1 MARDVK
7 FNIKLNID
15 GRERVVQ
22 ASTDIRALSDNIAE
36 TRRRVRQSADS
47 FEVWTHA
54 SLAARNFS
62 DNVSGVIGAL
72 SGLTSAWNVQVEA
85 ERKLETV
92 MTQRMGATSADIQ
105 GIKDLASA
113 QQELGIIGDEVQLA
127 GAQQLATFLNEK
139 SSIEALLPAM
149 NNLLAQQK
157 GLNATGGDAVNIG
170 NLLGKAMQGQTG
182 ALSRCGITFSEAQ
195 KEVLKFGTEQER
207 AAALAQVVTD
217 NVGEMNARLAA
228 TDGGRMQQ
236 LSNTFGDW
244 REQMGSVLSSF
255 QPFLLGLSSV
265 VTTVNG
271 AGQAVSSFG
280 AMVRSFPPILAAV
293 ASAAAGGC
301 HRAIVGLGAVVTACG
316 QAMRGAAVGAT
327 TLKVAIRG
335 LMVATGVGIA
345 IAAVTMAVGHFMNAA
360 DDAAGS
366 VKELSAAEQS
376 SKSGQEA
383 FVQAASAARAEISQ
397 ETAKLQELIKSHGD
411 AEGAVDGL
419 NRKYGEAFGCHKTA
433 KEWYD
438 TLISRSKTYCLQL
451 GYEAQAKS
459 LASRIAE
466 LDVRLELNRDKR
478 RDLKKSGKDKE
489 TVTTRTPVIDV
500 QTDQVSYITTASKRK
515 TAAMVSAESE
525 QRSAMTERNQLWREL
540 SVVQGNMAASSGKGA
555 GLAAYAA
562 DTGAVAGGGTW
573 TGGARTGG
581 AAEEARTLIEDAH
594 TYEELES
601 NVRYYEERL
610 DKVGDT
616 EDAEIAR
623 LSALRD
629 AAVAARKAMGVRIGR
644 EKGDEPEEKEASFD
658 PSVVPTTRKGY
669 DEAIRFYSEQQET
682 ADAAGIEAIQAKIDA
697 LTEGKRVL
705 SLGLEL
711 RDWERE
717 LGGLS
722 GLSDKEFKVK
732 ISDGGTAEALKS
744 RLAEINALL
753 ADTDKP
759 MDVGVRSRLAA
770 LSSGYAQ
777 VAKRVDR
784 LGDKEDD
791 ASKSV
796 AELGGS
802 LASLGSAVSA
812 PALNIAGTIAQA
824 VANIALSYSQA
835 TAQSAAMGPWGWIAF
850 AAAGLAQM
858 VAVISSIK
866 NATAMANGG
875 IVSGATYAYVGEYAG
890 ASHNPEV
897 VAPLD
902 RLRGMISDVAGGGI
916 GGDVR
921 FRIGG
926 RELAGV
932 LSNTKKL
939 SGRRGWR

>member
-1 MARDVK
+1 M
-7 FNIKLNID
+7 
-15 GRERVVQ
+15 
-22 ASTDIRALSDNIAE
+22 
-36 TRRRVRQSADS
+36 
-47 FEVWTHA
+47 
-54 SLAARNFS
+54 
-62 DNVSGVIGAL
+62 
-72 SGLTSAWNVQVEA
+72 TSAWNVQVEA

-236 LSNTFGDW
+236 LSNTLGDW

-438 TLISRSKTYCLQL
+438 TLISRSKAYCLQL